1 MSLARSI
8 SHPTPTPLLLFTLIP
23 THRYIPHTDDYD
35 RRPDKKN
42 RAPAWC
48 DRVLWRSNG
57 NDIQCDGYGR
67 DEMKTSDHKPV
78 YATFEAQVRTT
89 VRHQQR
95 AVYTQIMRALDR
107 WENENIPTVSIDR
120 NVVVFPEV
128 RYKVRTVQTV
138 FLENSGQVQATFRF
152 VPKLEDKQFCKPW
165 LSVYVNRLYEREY
178 PS

>member
-1 MSLARSI
+1 
-8 SHPTPTPLLLFTLIP
+8 
-23 THRYIPHTDDYD
+23 
-35 RRPDKKN
+35 
-42 RAPAWC
+42 
-48 DRVLWRSNG
+48 
-57 NDIQCDGYGR
+57 
-67 DEMKTSDHKPV
+67 MKTSDHKPV